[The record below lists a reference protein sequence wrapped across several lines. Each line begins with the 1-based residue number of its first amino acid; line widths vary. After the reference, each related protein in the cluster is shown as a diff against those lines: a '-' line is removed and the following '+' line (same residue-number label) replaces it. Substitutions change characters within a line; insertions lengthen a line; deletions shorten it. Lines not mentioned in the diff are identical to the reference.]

1 MGSDGPARR
10 REIENTTAA
19 RLAEIVAAAERAA
32 KQVIDEAEEEAR
44 TRIADAHE
52 EAGRI
57 VAARLAGLGDLTD
70 EINAQAEALVRQAE
84 ALQQA
89 LARAKAEMG
98 GAEVPGGSPPMGR
111 RESEMA
117 RREPESDLG
126 SRKPVGPSLT
136 VVGGVHEQPGS
147 ESDRGGAGAPE
158 DRFARELGAQEGPAA
173 AGSAPSRNDRRLHD
187 RAPVDPPPPAA
198 ASPDFDDEISLNNGS
213 PAGARLLATQM
224 AVSGSSRAEIEA
236 RLRNGFKIADTRA
249 ILDAILGPEN

>member
-10 REIENTTAA
+10 REIEDTTAA

-52 EAGRI
+52 EAERI
-57 VAARLAGLGDLTD
+57 VTARLAGLADLTE
-70 EINAQAEALVRQAE
+70 EINAQAEGLRRQAE

-89 LARAKAEMG
+89 LARARAEIG
-98 GAEVPGGSPPMGR
+98 GAEAPGGSAATGR
-111 RESEMA
+111 RREA
-117 RREPESDLG
+117 EPERWRESG
-126 SRKPVGPSLT
+126 PQEPEPPKPAGPSLT
-136 VVGGVHEQPGS
+136 VVGGIHEEPALENG
-147 ESDRGGAGAPE
+147 R
-158 DRFARELGAQEGPAA
+158 AREAA
-173 AGSAPSRNDRRLHD
+173 TP
-187 RAPVDPPPPAA
+187 
-198 ASPDFDDEISLNNGS
+198 ASPQELPEEISLGNGS

-236 RLRNGFKIADTRA
+236 RLRNGFKIADTGA

>member
-10 REIENTTAA
+10 REIEDTTAA

-32 KQVIDEAEEEAR
+32 KQVIDEAEDEAR

-52 EAGRI
+52 EADRI

-70 EINAQAEALVRQAE
+70 EINAQAEALLRQAE

-98 GAEVPGGSPPMGR
+98 GSEPHGGTAPVSHRDP
-111 RESEMA
+111 
-117 RREPESDLG
+117 EPAA
-126 SRKPVGPSLT
+126 RKPLGPSLT
-136 VVGGVHEQPGS
+136 VVGGVPEEPS
-147 ESDRGGAGAPE
+147 RRAPEEPQGPPQE
-158 DRFARELGAQEGPAA
+158 DRFARELASQEERRRPDPAPAEEGPAP
-173 AGSAPSRNDRRLHD
+173 APSQDL
-187 RAPVDPPPPAA
+187 P
-198 ASPDFDDEISLNNGS
+198 DEISLSNGS

-236 RLRNGFKIADTRA
+236 RLRNGFAIADTRA

>member
-10 REIENTTAA
+10 REIEDSTAA

-44 TRIADAHE
+44 TRITDAHE
-52 EAGRI
+52 EAERI
-57 VAARLAGLGDLTD
+57 VTARLAGLGDLTE
-70 EINAQAEALVRQAE
+70 EISAQAEALVRQAE

-98 GAEVPGGSPPMGR
+98 SPEALGGSATTARYEPDRPAEPLPPV
-111 RESEMA
+111 
-117 RREPESDLG
+117 PP
-126 SRKPVGPSLT
+126 KPATPSLT
-136 VVGGVHEQPGS
+136 VVGGVHEEP
-147 ESDRGGAGAPE
+147 AGQAPE
-158 DRFARELGAQEGPAA
+158 DRRLRDTAEVDGAGVPGASAATPA
-173 AGSAPSRNDRRLHD
+173 
-187 RAPVDPPPPAA
+187 PA
-198 ASPDFDDEISLNNGS
+198 SSQDFDDEALGNGS

>member
-10 REIENTTAA
+10 REIEDTTAA

-32 KQVIDEAEEEAR
+32 KQVIDEAEAEAR
-44 TRIADAHE
+44 SRLADAHE
-52 EAGRI
+52 EAERI
-57 VAARLAGLGDLTD
+57 VAARLAGLADLTE
-70 EINAQAEALVRQAE
+70 EINAQAEALRRQSE

-98 GAEVPGGSPPMGR
+98 GAEAFGGSATMGR
-111 RESEMA
+111 RREA
-117 RREPESDLG
+117 DPGPEPERRPEPDPEPEPP
-126 SRKPVGPSLT
+126 KPAGPSLT
-136 VVGGVHEQPGS
+136 VVGGIHEEPPADNGHAR
-147 ESDRGGAGAPE
+147 EMPPTPLAVPAPPE
-158 DRFARELGAQEGPAA
+158 DLA
-173 AGSAPSRNDRRLHD
+173 
-187 RAPVDPPPPAA
+187 
-198 ASPDFDDEISLNNGS
+198 DEISLGSGS

>member
-1 MGSDGPARR
+1 MGTDGPARR
-10 REIENTTAA
+10 REIEDTTAA

-52 EAGRI
+52 EAERI

-89 LARAKAEMG
+89 LARAKADMG
-98 GAEVPGGSPPMGR
+98 AGEAPGAPATMARHDPEPAPRRPVAPSLKVVPGEPAISP
-111 RESEMA
+111 
-117 RREPESDLG
+117 
-126 SRKPVGPSLT
+126 
-136 VVGGVHEQPGS
+136 Q
-147 ESDRGGAGAPE
+147 
-158 DRFARELGAQEGPAA
+158 DRFARELAAQEASAAAPGPPQDDRRRRDPEPVEDAPAA
-173 AGSAPSRNDRRLHD
+173 APSQ
-187 RAPVDPPPPAA
+187 
-198 ASPDFDDEISLNNGS
+198 DFAEEISLGS
-213 PAGARLLATQM
+213 GNPAGARLLATQM

-236 RLRNGFKIADTRA
+236 RLRSGFEIADTRA

>member
-1 MGSDGPARR
+1 MASDGPARR
-10 REIENTTAA
+10 REIEDLTAA

-52 EAGRI
+52 EAEQI
-57 VAARLAGLGDLTD
+57 VAARLAGLSDLTD
-70 EINAQAEALVRQAE
+70 EINAQAEALVSQAE

-98 GAEVPGGSPPMGR
+98 GAEALGGPATVGR
-111 RESEMA
+111 REPP
-117 RREPESDLG
+117 REPEPEPDI
-126 SRKPVGPSLT
+126 RKPVGPSLT
-136 VVGGVHEQPGS
+136 VVGGIHEEPQ
-147 ESDRGGAGAPE
+147 
-158 DRFARELGAQEGPAA
+158 
-173 AGSAPSRNDRRLHD
+173 NDRRLRD
-187 RAPVDPPPPAA
+187 TAPVEDAPAPVP
-198 ASPDFDDEISLNNGS
+198 SQDFDEEISLDSGN

-249 ILDAILGPEN
+249 ILDAILGPES

>member
-10 REIENTTAA
+10 REIEDTTAA

-44 TRIADAHE
+44 SRIADAHE
-52 EAGRI
+52 EAERI
-57 VAARLAGLGDLTD
+57 VTARLAGLGDLTD

-98 GAEVPGGSPPMGR
+98 GTETLGGSAT
-111 RESEMA
+111 MA
-117 RREPESDLG
+117 RRERDPASETS
-126 SRKPVGPSLT
+126 SQKPAAPSLT
-136 VVGGVHEQPGS
+136 VVGGVHEEPASPPQ
-147 ESDRGGAGAPE
+147 D
-158 DRFARELGAQEGPAA
+158 DRFAHEFAAQDDRRQRDATPADSGVQA
-173 AGSAPSRNDRRLHD
+173 APSQ
-187 RAPVDPPPPAA
+187 
-198 ASPDFDDEISLNNGS
+198 DFDDEISLDNGN

-236 RLRNGFKIADTRA
+236 RLRNGFQIADTRA

>member
-10 REIENTTAA
+10 REIEDTTAA

-32 KQVIDEAEEEAR
+32 RQVIDEAEEEAR

-52 EAGRI
+52 EAERI

-89 LARAKAEMG
+89 LARAKADMG
-98 GAEVPGGSPPMGR
+98 ATEAPGGSATIGR
-111 RESEMA
+111 RDP
-117 RREPESDLG
+117 EPAP
-126 SRKPVGPSLT
+126 RKPIGPSLK
-136 VVGGVHEQPGS
+136 VVPG
-147 ESDRGGAGAPE
+147 EPAMPPREERRRAEPVEDPQAP
-158 DRFARELGAQEGPAA
+158 
-173 AGSAPSRNDRRLHD
+173 APT
-187 RAPVDPPPPAA
+187 
-198 ASPDFDDEISLNNGS
+198 PDFTEEISLGNGN

-236 RLRNGFKIADTRA
+236 RLRNGFEIADTRA